1 MNRIL
6 LMVMRNFPK
15 VPGLYAKLCHY
26 AKNTDKYSRQETWN
40 HIRRIL
46 TLGIT
51 TGNIDMQIHGLENL
65 PEQDGFIMYG
75 NHQGL
80 FDCVALVYACERPL
94 SAVYKH
100 EIKDIPFVKQV
111 VTCTFSYAMDRSD
124 DRQSLKVIQ
133 NVTKDVMNGSNF
145 VIFPEC
151 TRSRQGNKMGEF
163 HAGSFR
169 AAIKAKCPV
178 VPMVFIDSYKVF
190 DNKTSEMVT
199 CQLHFLPPVQTE
211 EYEGMKAG
219 DLSDMV
225 KARVQETLD
234 QYADK

>member
-6 LMVMRNFPK
+6 LMVMRNITK

-26 AKNTDKYSRQETWN
+26 AKNTDKYSRQESWD
-40 HIRRIL
+40 HIRKIL
-46 TLGIT
+46 KIGVNS
-51 TGNIDMQIHGLENL
+51 GNVDLKVFGVENI
-65 PEQDGFIMYG
+65 PEEDGMLFYG

-80 FDCVALVYACERPL
+80 FDCVALVAACEKPL
-94 SAVYKH
+94 SAVLKH
-100 EIKDIPFVKQV
+100 EIKDIPFIKQV
-111 VTCTFSYAMDRSD
+111 VQCTFSYPMDRSD

-145 VIFPEC
+145 VIFPEG
-151 TRSRQGNKMGEF
+151 TRSREGNKMIEF

-178 VPMVFIDSYKVF
+178 VPMVFIDTYKAF
-190 DNKTSEMVT
+190 DSKSSEMIT
-199 CQLHFLPPVQTE
+199 CQIHFLPPIQPE

-219 DLSDMV
+219 ELAELV
-225 KARVQETLD
+225 KTRIQETLD
-234 QYADK
+234 KYAE

>member
-1 MNRIL
+1 M
-6 LMVMRNFPK
+6 
-15 VPGLYAKLCHY
+15 
-26 AKNTDKYSRQETWN
+26 
-40 HIRRIL
+40 
-46 TLGIT
+46 
-51 TGNIDMQIHGLENL
+51 
-65 PEQDGFIMYG
+65 
-75 NHQGL
+75 
-80 FDCVALVYACERPL
+80 
-94 SAVYKH
+94 
-100 EIKDIPFVKQV
+100 
-111 VTCTFSYAMDRSD
+111 TCTFSYAMDRSD

-145 VIFPEC
+145 VIFPEG

-199 CQLHFLPPVQTE
+199 CQLHFLPPVQPE

-219 DLSDMV
+219 ELADMV

>member
-6 LMVMRNFPK
+6 LMVMRNIPK

-26 AKNTDKYSRQETWN
+26 AKNTDKYSRQEMWD
-40 HIRRIL
+40 HIRKIL
-46 TLGIT
+46 TIGINS
-51 TGNIDMQIHGLENL
+51 GNIDLKVYGLENI
-65 PEQDGFIMYG
+65 PEEDGFIMYG

-80 FDCVALVYACERPL
+80 FDSVALVSSCAKPL
-94 SAVYKH
+94 SAVLKQ
-100 EIKDIPFVKQV
+100 EIQNVPFIKQV
-111 VTCTFSYAMDRSD
+111 VACTGSYPMDRND

-145 VIFPEC
+145 VIFPEG
-151 TRSRQGNKMGEF
+151 TRSREGNKMIEF

-178 VPMVFIDSYKVF
+178 VPMVFVDTYKVF

-199 CQLHFLPPVQTE
+199 CQLHFLPPIQPE
-211 EYEGMKAG
+211 EYADLKAG
-219 DLSDMV
+219 ELADMV
-225 KARVQETLD
+225 KAKIQATLD
-234 QYADK
+234 RYAE